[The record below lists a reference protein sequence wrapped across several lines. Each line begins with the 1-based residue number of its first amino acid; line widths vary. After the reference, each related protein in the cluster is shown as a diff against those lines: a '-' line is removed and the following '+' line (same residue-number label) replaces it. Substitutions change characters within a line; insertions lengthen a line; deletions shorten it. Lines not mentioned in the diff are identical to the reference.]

1 MNNNRR
7 IIVGFIIL
15 IAVFVISEVISF
27 RNLEKSKAISS
38 KNSELIQPSIIQL
51 NELQLLISQSED
63 YTNSWT
69 FFDISQHEDKIKL
82 IELRDKTLPPL
93 LLEIKKTASN
103 WDSNEDKKRIENAF
117 LLIDSM
123 LYHQTWIIENLNNF
137 DAYDDLVL
145 TVEAEDTHLAMVE
158 EYSKQTIEIL
168 HELVDGLKEQSQKE
182 ESIAQESFKS
192 IRIVHLVLA
201 IVAILVVLI
210 VAYKTYTTIKLEQQ
224 KQIITEERDQ
234 IKAQKL
240 IIEEK
245 NDEIL
250 SSISYAERLQN
261 SILPSSQEIKE
272 AFGDCFIMFNPR
284 DIVSGDFY
292 WFRRLDQTKRQYV
305 IAAADCTG
313 HGVPGAFV
321 SFVGYSALN
330 RAIDQYN
337 LTEPQ
342 DILEKT
348 SEMVATT
355 FFNQNNQEEI
365 SDGMDIALCT
375 LDLDNMVLKYSGAH
389 NPLYIVRNGELIKL
403 AASSR
408 SVGANFKALP
418 FEVHTFALE
427 KGDMLY
433 LCSDGFQDQFGG
445 PKGKKFMVNRFKRML
460 IEHASNG
467 CSIQKDNFSKE
478 LNDWMTGYE
487 QIDDILVIGV
497 KI

>member
-7 IIVGFIIL
+7 IIVGFVIL
-15 IAVFVISEVISF
+15 IAVFVVSEIISF

-82 IELRDKTLPPL
+82 LELREVALPPL
-93 LLEIKKTASN
+93 ISIIEQTASD
-103 WDSNEDKKRIENAF
+103 WEIQEDKEKLNHAL

-123 LYHQTWIIENLNNF
+123 LLHQTWIIDNLNDF
-137 DAYDDLVL
+137 DSYDDLVL
-145 TVEAEDTHLAMVE
+145 TVEAEDIHLAAVE
-158 EYSKQTIEIL
+158 DFSKRTIALL
-168 HELVDGLKEQSQKE
+168 HELVEGLKDQSQKE
-182 ESIAQESFKS
+182 ESVAQESFKS

-201 IVAILVVLI
+201 IVAVLVVLI

-224 KQIITEERDQ
+224 KQVITEERDQ

-245 NDEIL
+245 NSEIL

-261 SILPSSQEIKE
+261 SILPSSQEIKN
-272 AFGDCFIMFNPR
+272 AFGDCFIMYNPR

-292 WFRRLDQTKRQYV
+292 WFRRLEQDKRHFV

-337 LTEPQ
+337 LTEPN
-342 DILEKT
+342 DILERT
-348 SEMVATT
+348 SDMVAST

-375 LDLDNMVLKYSGAH
+375 IDLDNMELKYSGAH
-389 NPLYIVRNGELIKL
+389 NPLYIVRNSELIKL
-403 AASSR
+403 SASPR
-408 SVGANFKALP
+408 SVGANFKAHP
-418 FEVHTFALE
+418 FEIHAMKLE

-433 LCSDGFQDQFGG
+433 MCSDGFQDQFGG
-445 PKGKKFMVNRFKRML
+445 PKGKKFMVNRFKRL
-460 IEHASNG
+460 LTEQASFN
-467 CSIQKDNFSKE
+467 CAEQKKQFEEALTS
-478 LNDWMTGYE
+478 WMDGYE